1 MQGKMNQLPRS
12 EQPYEI
18 CWEKGA
24 KALTDA
30 QLLAVLLK
38 SGVTTKNAV
47 ELSTDILN
55 AKEGNLLSLVKLSRK
70 ELLSLKGIGKIKVM
84 QMECIVEMASRISQ
98 ASLQQKETLNNA
110 FDIYQKFVSRL
121 RFLTKEHLYALF
133 FDTKCH
139 LIKEELL
146 SVGTVNASIV
156 SPREIFKKALEHNA
170 VFVVLVHNHP
180 SGDPTP
186 SSADVE
192 VTKIVKKCGEMM
204 EISLL
209 DHIIIGDNKYISLKE
224 YDLF

>member
-1 MQGKMNQLPRS
+1 M
-12 EQPYEI
+12 
-18 CWEKGA
+18 
-24 KALTDA
+24 
-30 QLLAVLLK
+30 
-38 SGVTTKNAV
+38 
-47 ELSTDILN
+47 
-55 AKEGNLLSLVKLSRK
+55 
-70 ELLSLKGIGKIKVM
+70 
-84 QMECIVEMASRISQ
+84 
-98 ASLQQKETLNNA
+98 
-110 FDIYQKFVSRL
+110 
-121 RFLTKEHLYALF
+121 YALF